1 MNVLIFGK
9 NGGVGSELVKL
20 YSNDSVT
27 PIGKEDINFNV
38 NNDYE
43 KLHYLLETIQP
54 DVIIN
59 ATGVFGNNDHSYDDI
74 FNVNV
79 KSNWNIISYYKKYP
93 PNKIVKIIMLGS
105 TAYEHGRK
113 NYILYSSSKSALHNI
128 FQGASELFHGSNV
141 ILGLIHPSKIDTKM
155 IAAFSTNKKENCLSA
170 ETVAKDI
177 KLFIDKLQ
185 DSCYIYLK

>member
-9 NGGVGSELVKL
+9 NGGVGGELVKQ
-20 YSNDSVT
+20 YANHSVIC
-27 PIGKEDINFNV
+27 IGKKDINFND
-38 NNDYE
+38 NYCD
-43 KLHYLLETIQP
+43 KLYRLLKTIQP
-54 DVIIN
+54 DIIIN
-59 ATGVFGNNDHSYDDI
+59 AAGVFGDNDHSYDEI

-79 KSNWNIISYYKKYP
+79 KSNWNIISYYKKYL

-105 TAYEHGRK
+105 TAYDNGRK
-113 NYILYSSSKSALHNI
+113 DYILYSSSKSALHNM
-128 FQGASELFHGSNV
+128 FQGASELFAGSNV

-155 IAAFSTNKKENCLSA
+155 IANVSKDKKQNCLSA

-185 DSCYIYLK
+185 KSCYIILK